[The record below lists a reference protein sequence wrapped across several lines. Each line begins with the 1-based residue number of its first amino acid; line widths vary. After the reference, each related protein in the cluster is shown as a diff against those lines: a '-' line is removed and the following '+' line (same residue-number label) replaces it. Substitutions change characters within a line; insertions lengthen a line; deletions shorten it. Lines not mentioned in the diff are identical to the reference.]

1 MKISRDIL
9 SLVQRAADVISSGG
23 LVIVPTE
30 TFYALAADPF
40 NQRTVER
47 IFSIKARSRQ
57 KPLPLIA
64 SSKKTAVRL
73 AGTPPENVE
82 RLMNA
87 FWPGSLTILFHCS
100 APVSPLLTSPSGNIA
115 VRVPPVCAGR
125 LLAARVGGLV
135 TSTSANLSGDPS
147 PDRISSI
154 SKSLLD
160 SVDFVMDLGE
170 TPGGLPSTLVEL
182 RDGQIHIVREGAVS
196 LSRIR
201 RIVPG

>member
-9 SLVQRAADVISSGG
+9 SLVQRAASVISSGG
-23 LVIVPTE
+23 VVIVPTE

-40 NQRTVER
+40 NQNAVER
-47 IFSIKARSRQ
+47 IFSIKVRSEQ

-64 SSKKTAVRL
+64 CSKKAAVRL

-87 FWPGSLTILFHCS
+87 FWPGSLTILLECS

-125 LLAARVGGLV
+125 LLAGRVGGLV

-182 RDGQIHIVREGAVS
+182 REGQIHIVREGAVS

-201 RIVPG
+201 QILSG